1 MDMMALR
8 RRIMMQSA
16 EEDSN
21 LFDLS
26 SLVSGTLDG
35 YGNLVPNSKR
45 RTTGFITLKPGT
57 YSLSRARYVDW
68 WKCYKYTM
76 NESYFGAFF
85 NNTSL
90 TNTFNVEEEMKIRIS
105 FDYIPTVEDN
115 IQLIKTS

>member
-1 MDMMALR
+1 
-8 RRIMMQSA
+8 MQSA
-16 EEDSN
+16 EEDGN

-35 YGNLVPNSKR
+35 YGNLVPNSNR

-57 YSLSRARYVDW
+57 YSLSRARNVDW
-68 WKCYKYTM
+68 WKTYKYSM
-76 NESYFGAFF
+76 NETYTGVFF
-85 NNTSL
+85 NGTSL
-90 TNTFNVEEEMKIRIS
+90 SYTLNVTEEMKIRIS